1 MPQRV
6 LICDAKATSVE
17 HALQEDA
24 LEACGATAVPVDPVP
39 RTESALIEALED
51 AVGVIVDA
59 NVPVTARVLEAAP
72 DLQVVGR
79 AGTGVDNVDLEAAA
93 DHGVTVCNH
102 PTYSVEEVATH
113 TLTLLLA
120 ALRRLPRYDRDVRAG
135 GWDWGEGVPVPRLR
149 EVTVGLV
156 GFGAIPR
163 RLATTMSGFGCEILA
178 ADPYVSDDLIRAQ
191 NVEPTDLEDLLA
203 RSDAL
208 SIHCP
213 LTEETEGLI
222 GRAELEAVPEDAV
235 VVNTARGRVIDTD
248 ALVAALEADAI
259 GFAGLDVTD
268 PEPLPA
274 EHPLRR
280 LENALV
286 TPHTGWY
293 SEGSRRQL
301 SREIAEDVGRVLAG
315 EGPENEVAAGEGW

>member
-248 ALVAALEADAI
+248 ALVAALEADVI
-259 GFAGLDVTD
+259 GFAALDVTD